1 MSTDMGIQRVE
12 LQTLK
17 PTWLQR
23 RRMRNVTGNKES
35 GEIRWDF
42 TAAQLFGSDAAFFFF
57 FLGYLLPC
65 C

>member
-1 MSTDMGIQRVE
+1 MSTDVGIQRVE
-12 LQTLK
+12 PQTLK

-23 RRMRNVTGNKES
+23 RRMRNVTG
-35 GEIRWDF
+35 GGGIRRDT
-42 TAAQLFGSDAAFFFF
+42 TAAQLFGSDAALLF